1 MYYIAINILITY
13 EDVYMLYQYNF
24 CKGCYWHLIETGES
38 KEDCLRRDKKIAT
51 VERSEQ

>member
-1 MYYIAINILITY
+1 MGKKLWVNQTKVNDAMKLPLKW
-13 EDVYMLYQYNF
+13 E
-24 CKGCYWHLIETGES
+24 CSGGKIETGES